1 MGTQPPPMGGS
12 FRCVTVLIPRH
23 LLRHAPRL
31 PSQMLARALRCS
43 CPPRALFPALS
54 RVLHSSPPL
63 CAKGGREPSG
73 KARPTPSSKAAAR
86 AAAPAAPPSAPEG
99 DEGGDDF
106 AEDAAASKDKSVAG
120 LLARQVAFARRELER
135 VRGSTPSAGML
146 DGVSVPAYGESKPL
160 QELAQVVLRPPA
172 TLLVS
177 PFDASLAGAIAEAI
191 RAADLGLNPQDEG
204 GGALRVPIPKASK
217 ETREAAV
224 KLVSKIAEQA
234 KVRVRRVRAGALG
247 DLKKQAGLPEDDLKR
262 EVEAVERAAAAAT
275 AEVAKLA
282 ETKRV
287 LLEKM

>member
-1 MGTQPPPMGGS
+1 MIM
-12 FRCVTVLIPRH
+12 V
-23 LLRHAPRL
+23 RL
-31 PSQMLARALRCS
+31 GAKGCQDFSASAVGKKRKKGRTAGAKKMRALRCS

-54 RVLHSSPPL
+54 RVFHSAPPL

-73 KARPTPSSKAAAR
+73 KSRPTPASKAAAR
-86 AAAPAAPPSAPEG
+86 AAAPAPAPSAPEG
-99 DEGGDDF
+99 DEGGEEDF
-106 AEDAAASKDKSVAG
+106 AEDASASKDKSVAG

-224 KLVSKIAEQA
+224 KQVSKIAEQA

-282 ETKRV
+282 EAKRV